1 MSDFQ
6 CKFYLLDSAET
17 LECKEGNAEYSVK
30 IADRPFPDSLLSFVY
45 YDINSWEPRFHEAER
60 SLMAFYQTRDT
71 TCLKPV
77 QKLLDD
83 FKDGHPYFFYLWLD
97 WSNRL
102 KQATPDCKNP
112 TRLLPHKELAHVPS
126 NLATMQQQILRLF
139 QTVLDASITDVGFSI
154 RVQAY
159 EQAPSLQK
167 FDFQPM
173 KISFEFVDEKQ
184 FAEVLYP
191 QSMYDL
197 IDFSLRKCVQEKIM
211 MRPCKNCGKY
221 FALTVH
227 GSTEYCSRVFDSRGR
242 TCKEVGAMRQYVQS
256 HAQDELLKIYRR
268 EYKRRFA
275 WIRAGKI
282 SQEAFSAWSKE
293 AQKEKE
299 KCETGKISKDEFT
312 QWLYRKYP
320 IRRE

>member
-17 LECKEGNAEYSVK
+17 LECKEGNAEYVVK

-45 YDINSWEPRFHEAER
+45 YDINSWEPRFHEADR
-60 SLMAFYQTRDT
+60 ALMEFYQSRDAK
-71 TCLKPV
+71 CLKPV

-83 FKDGHPYFFYLWLD
+83 FKDEHPYFFYLWLD

-112 TRLLPHKELAHVPS
+112 TKLLPHKELAHVPS

-139 QTVLDASITDVGFSI
+139 QTVLDASITDMDFSI

-184 FAEVLYP
+184 FTEVLYP
-191 QSMYDL
+191 QNMYDL

-211 MRPCKNCGKY
+211 M
-221 FALTVH
+221 
-227 GSTEYCSRVFDSRGR
+227 R

-293 AQKEKE
+293 AQREKE
-299 KCETGKISKDEFT
+299 KCENGKISQGEFA
-312 QWLYRKYP
+312 QWLKR
-320 IRRE
+320 

>member
-6 CKFYLLDSAET
+6 CKFYLLDGAET
-17 LECKEGNAEYSVK
+17 FSCKEGDAEYVIK

-45 YDINSWEPRFHEAER
+45 CDVNQWEPRFHEADR
-60 SLMAFYQTRDT
+60 ALMEFYQTRDT
-71 TCLKPV
+71 KYLKLV

-83 FKDGHPYFFYLWLD
+83 FKDEHPYFFYLWLD
-97 WSNRL
+97 WSDRL
-102 KQATPDCKNP
+102 KQAEAPDCKNP

-139 QTVLDASITDVGFSI
+139 QTVLDASITEVDFSI

-173 KISFEFVDEKQ
+173 KISFEFVGEKQ
-184 FAEVLYP
+184 LTEVLYP

-211 MRPCKNCGKY
+211 MRTCKNCGKY

-242 TCKEVGAMRQYVQS
+242 TCKEVGAMRQYLQS

-282 SQEAFSAWSKE
+282 SQDDFSTWSKE

-299 KCETGKISKDEFT
+299 KCESGKISQREFA
-312 QWLYRKYP
+312 QWLKQ
-320 IRRE
+320 